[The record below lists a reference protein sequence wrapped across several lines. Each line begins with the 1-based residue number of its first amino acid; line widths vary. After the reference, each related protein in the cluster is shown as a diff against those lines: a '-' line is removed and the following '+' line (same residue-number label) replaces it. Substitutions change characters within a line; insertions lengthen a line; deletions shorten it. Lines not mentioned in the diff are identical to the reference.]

1 MIIFFKIMIGIL
13 LGTNTGLFVAMQNNN
28 FEILKGDWLTSKLSE
43 RVVKIINKAFPT
55 CYLLFNVIC
64 LILLIFA

>member
-1 MIIFFKIMIGIL
+1 MLIFFKIMIGIL
-13 LGTNTGLFVAMQNNN
+13 LGTSTGLFVAMQNNN

>member
-1 MIIFFKIMIGIL
+1 MIGIL
-13 LGTNTGLFVAMQNNN
+13 LGINTGLFVAMQNNN
-28 FEILKGDWLTSKLSE
+28 FEILKGDWLESKLSD
-43 RVVKIINKAFPT
+43 RTKKITNKAFPI

>member
-13 LGTNTGLFVAMQNNN
+13 LGINTGLFVAMQNNN
-28 FEILKGDWLTSKLSE
+28 FEILKGDWLTSKLSA
-43 RVVKIINKAFPT
+43 RTVKITNNVFPI
-55 CYLLFNVIC
+55 CYLLFNTIC

>member
-1 MIIFFKIMIGIL
+1 MLIFFKIMIGIL
-13 LGTNTGLFVAMQNNN
+13 LGINTGLFVAMQNNN
-28 FEILKGDWLTSKLSE
+28 FEILKGDWLVSKLSE
-43 RVVKIINKAFPT
+43 RTVKIINKAFPI

>member
-1 MIIFFKIMIGIL
+1 MLIFFKIMVGIL
-13 LGTNTGLFVAMQNNN
+13 LGINTGLFVAMQNNN

-43 RVVKIINKAFPT
+43 RAVKIINKAFPI
-55 CYLLFNVIC
+55 CYLLFNMIC

>member
-1 MIIFFKIMIGIL
+1 MIGIL
-13 LGTNTGLFVAMQNNN
+13 LAINTGLFVMMQINN
-28 FEILKGDWLTSKLSE
+28 FELLKKEWFKSE
-43 RVVKIINKAFPT
+43 RSERAVKITNKVFPI